1 MSTTLRLGVQ
11 MIESLEGIHK
21 LGYVHR
27 DVKPSNFVIG
37 RSKRTSIYLIDFGLA
52 RKHKLPNGNIRSPRK
67 IAGFRGTARYASLNS
82 HKMKELGR
90 RDDLWSVF
98 YSLIEFALGSLPW
111 KRIREKE
118 FIAKMKERITKAELL
133 GNLPKEFE
141 YFMDHLNSLNYE
153 DEPNYNYLKGLLITI
168 YTREGYSMEEPFD
181 WMVNEQIFAP
191 QSREISSILDEPISL
206 PMHALATKAMDSIT
220 TSCQRQGSLVKG
232 NSLQSY
238 SADKSPKIPATNNF
252 PFTRYEAVK
261 VEDNIG
267 SIKSKCICCIM

>member
-1 MSTTLRLGVQ
+1 
-11 MIESLEGIHK
+11 
-21 LGYVHR
+21 
-27 DVKPSNFVIG
+27 
-37 RSKRTSIYLIDFGLA
+37 LIDFGLA
-52 RKHKLPNGNIRSPRK
+52 RKPKLPNGNIRSPRK